1 MAAIHSCRSAPK
13 PLFLPQHLGDF
24 PHQLSQHCHAVYE
37 YTPPPPMSWPEL
49 ADEIWCHRY
58 YLANLCDEDRFRNWP
73 VVEHIPL
80 LQVRRLAGIA
90 CTAAVTVCWHVRWRW
105 CMLERGHVVLL
116 TRTTLAWIFSKRTTP
131 AHKCLACSAALPA
144 TGPDGAVAC

>member
-1 MAAIHSCRSAPK
+1 MGRLANCRHGAPARNVLTHHCCGCCLCLSLCLN

-24 PHQLSQHCHAVYE
+24 PHRLSQHCHAVYE

-90 CTAAVTVCWHVRWRW
+90 CATALTVCWHASWLVHAGKW
-105 CMLERGHVVLL
+105 
-116 TRTTLAWIFSKRTTP
+116 
-131 AHKCLACSAALPA
+131 
-144 TGPDGAVAC
+144 